1 MVFIVKYSYS
11 DNIKQDEGTVLETTV
26 VILNLGT

>member
-1 MVFIVKYSYS
+1 MVFIVKYGYS